1 MRPQN
6 LGPSPCRS
14 RESGRHFVGY
24 SFCASLLFVL
34 SIAPSASAGSLS
46 VTEGAKYNG
55 VYGLEV
61 TVGSSCVAD
70 EDAVLS
76 AQTVNGVATFE
87 GCNSITAG
95 SGGFTVSGTGDATFS
110 AGNWI
115 ALESG
120 FSVESAGTFTAA
132 IDAALTPF
140 AWVQDDSPASETS
153 YNAQFYINLDLFTL
167 GGGDELDHFVAYGGG
182 GVEELVLVITSG
194 KSLMLEVRTDAGTY
208 TSTSSVA
215 TASGWNK
222 VDISW
227 TAGSGATV
235 SLTVNDGTPAQVVA
249 NTATRRVA
257 SVRWGAVGGSV
268 ASSSGTIHQ
277 DDFTSWR

>member
-1 MRPQN
+1 
-6 LGPSPCRS
+6 
-14 RESGRHFVGY
+14 
-24 SFCASLLFVL
+24 
-34 SIAPSASAGSLS
+34 LS
-46 VTEGAKYNG
+46 VTGTAAYNG

-70 EDAVLS
+70 TDTVVP
-76 AQTVNGVATFE
+76 AQTVTGVETFE

-95 SGGFTVSGTGDATFS
+95 SGGFIVGGTGDATFT
-110 AGNWI
+110 AGSWI
-115 ALESG
+115 TLVDG
-120 FSVESAGTFTAA
+120 FSVETGGTFTAE

-153 YNAQFYINLDLFTL
+153 YNARFYVNLDSFTL

-182 GVEELVLVITSG
+182 GVEELVLVITTG
-194 KSLMLEVRTDAGTY
+194 KALVLEVRTDAGTY
-208 TSTSSVA
+208 TSTSSLA
-215 TASGWNK
+215 TAPGWNK
-222 VDISW
+222 IDIGWS
-227 TAGSGATV
+227 AALGATV

-249 NTATRRVA
+249 NTATRLIR

-268 ASSSGTIHQ
+268 ATSSGTISQ

>member
-1 MRPQN
+1 M
-6 LGPSPCRS
+6 L
-14 RESGRHFVGY
+14 VT
-24 SFCASLLFVL
+24 AA
-34 SIAPSASAGSLS
+34 IAPSASAGSLA
-46 VTEGAKYNG
+46 VTVGAKYNG

-61 TVGSSCVAD
+61 TVGSSCVAATD
-70 EDAVLS
+70 LVLETDIVTGAES
-76 AQTVNGVATFE
+76 FE

-95 SGGFTVSGTGDATFS
+95 NSFVVAGTGDATFT
-110 AGNWI
+110 AGSCI

-120 FSVESAGTFTAA
+120 FSVQSGGAFTAA

-153 YNAQFYINLDLFTL
+153 YNAQFYVDLDLFTL

-194 KSLMLEVRTDAGTY
+194 KALVLEVRTDAGTY
-208 TSTSSVA
+208 TSTSPVA
-215 TASGWNK
+215 TLSGWNK

-227 TAGSGATV
+227 TAASGATV

-249 NTATRRVA
+249 NTATRRIGA
-257 SVRWGAVGGSV
+257 VRWGAVGGSV
-268 ASSSGTIHQ
+268 ATSSGTIHQ

>member
-1 MRPQN
+1 MRLQN
-6 LGPSPCRS
+6 LGPSPRRS
-14 RESGRHFVGY
+14 RRGRRRFVEFGF
-24 SFCASLLFVL
+24 SVSLPVVL
-34 SIAPSASAGSLS
+34 AIAPSASAGSLA
-46 VTEGAKYNG
+46 VTEAAKYNG

-70 EDAVLS
+70 EDAVLP
-76 AQTVNGVATFE
+76 AQTVSGLATFE

-95 SGGFTVSGTGDATFS
+95 AGGFTVTGTGGATFT

-120 FSVESAGTFTAA
+120 FSVLSGGVFTAE

-140 AWVQDDSPASETS
+140 AWVQDDSPVSETS
-153 YNAQFYINLDLFTL
+153 YNAQFWVNLDLFSL

-182 GVEELVLVITSG
+182 SAPELVLVITTG
-194 KSLMLEVRTDAGTY
+194 KALVLEVRTDAGTY

-215 TASGWNK
+215 TSAGWNK

-227 TAGSGATV
+227 TAASGATV
-235 SLTVNDGTPAQVVA
+235 SLTVNDGAPAQVVA
-249 NTATRRVA
+249 NTSTRRIN
-257 SVRWGAVGGSV
+257 SVRWGAVGGV
-268 ASSSGTIHQ
+268 VTTSSGTILQ